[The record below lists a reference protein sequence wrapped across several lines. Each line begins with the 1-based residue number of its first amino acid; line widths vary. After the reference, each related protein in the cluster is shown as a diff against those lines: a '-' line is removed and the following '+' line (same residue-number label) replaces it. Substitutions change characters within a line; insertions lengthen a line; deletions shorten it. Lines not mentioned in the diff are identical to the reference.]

1 MVFIFHLVGF
11 DPFHET
17 QKGLADLLESESKAA
32 ELQAKV
38 AAPSPPGWESSAP
51 PRARLPPPGFHPAY
65 SGGGA
70 GYSSQLQPALL
81 PPQQSSAV
89 DSLFGLPRP
98 RPGPAPGFGQQGGQQ
113 VSDDLAQPYQTVP
126 GSGQYRG
133 PRSALADHFGCFFVS
148 RP

>member
-1 MVFIFHLVGF
+1 MNLNNVTGIVKCGFLSLVFLSDWHLAGF

-17 QKGLADLLESESKAA
+17 QKGLTDLLESESKAA
-32 ELQAKV
+32 ELQAKA
-38 AAPSPPGWESSAP
+38 AAPSPPGWESAP

-65 SGGGA
+65 SGGGGGGGGGA
-70 GYSSQLQPALL
+70 GYSSQLQPGLL

-113 VSDDLAQPYQTVP
+113 DLMFG
-126 GSGQYRG
+126 GSK
-133 PRSALADHFGCFFVS
+133 LEL
-148 RP
+148 